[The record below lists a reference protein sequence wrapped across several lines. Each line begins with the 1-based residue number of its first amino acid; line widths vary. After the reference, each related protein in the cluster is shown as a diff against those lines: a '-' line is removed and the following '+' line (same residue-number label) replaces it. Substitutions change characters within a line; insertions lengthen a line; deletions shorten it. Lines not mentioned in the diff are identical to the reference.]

1 MGAPPPGDGAPGA
14 PALRL
19 DKWLWH
25 ARFAK
30 SRAVAVRIVS
40 DDGVRINGARAAK
53 PSAPVRA
60 GDVLTFALGP
70 HVRVIRI
77 VGIGARRGPATEA
90 QTLYEDLAPPEPRA
104 RTDRPA
110 AFASRDA
117 GSGRPTKRERRDTDR
132 LRDPD

>member
-60 GDVLTFALGP
+60 GDVLTFA
-70 HVRVIRI
+70 
-77 VGIGARRGPATEA
+77 TEA